1 MRRQAYVSRMRQP
14 ALIRRARLGLTQTA
28 PRPVPAD
35 RPGPC
40 LLRVDQARHGPVHLL
55 DAAGHYRRHGWL
67 RGAADR
73 RLRPALQQRQPCRQ
87 GGVRPS
93 RLQLNGF
100 FLAQLAIGSPRSRRH
115 HQRVHGRISPVHL
128 RRRPATRCHARRQG
142 GGLWRRRRRGRD
154 HLLVRGVFTGQAILS
169 AKDLETRIG
178 TPGVIRSAFPSWC
191 RACRLMAGPHHQ
203 IPAPV
208 AGQAIIGRTKF
219 AAVGHLLFSWRLR
232 AVLRLCRRHAPRR
245 PHHAEPARCLTRAW
259 ALDRPPHQGEPVRR
273 LSPGGRRMGG
283 SVRRWRSPTA
293 HRQERIIGREELRDL
308 TRVSRCVIDL
318 RQERRALC
326 RPIERLRDAWCCPG
340 GRARVRVPG
349 AVRRVS
355 GALGAGRRSRRAAP
369 HWHSGWGGRWAADLV
384 LVR

>member
-178 TPGVIRSAFPSWC
+178 TPGVIRSVIGTGLYPDRTRPAALGLGTLIRRIAGAITALIGLVLILPVLVQGLPAHGRPTSPNTC
-191 RACRLMAGPHHQ
+191 TGRRAGHHRPHQIRSGRPPVVLMAASRCS
-203 IPAPV
+203 APM
-208 AGQAIIGRTKF
+208 
-219 AAVGHLLFSWRLR
+219 
-232 AVLRLCRRHAPRR
+232 
-245 PHHAEPARCLTRAW
+245 
-259 ALDRPPHQGEPVRR
+259 PPP
-273 LSPGGRRMGG
+273 
-283 SVRRWRSPTA
+283 RSPPPP
-293 HRQERIIGREELRDL
+293 
-308 TRVSRCVIDL
+308 SC
-318 RQERRALC
+318 
-326 RPIERLRDAWCCPG
+326 
-340 GRARVRVPG
+340 
-349 AVRRVS
+349 
-355 GALGAGRRSRRAAP
+355 
-369 HWHSGWGGRWAADLV
+369 
-384 LVR
+384 